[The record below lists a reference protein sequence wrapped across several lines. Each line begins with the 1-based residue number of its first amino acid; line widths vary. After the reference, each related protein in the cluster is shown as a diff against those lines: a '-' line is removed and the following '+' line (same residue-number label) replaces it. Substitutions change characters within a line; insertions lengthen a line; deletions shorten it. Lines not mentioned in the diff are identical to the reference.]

1 MSIIPDYIT
10 PDGEELD
17 HDDMAERFRDYLD
30 SDGPVDVVGLSLY
43 PSQILE
49 GVDPVAF
56 RCGVNDYVD
65 TLVCD
70 GEIAEWEEGHE
81 WLTDDDG
88 DDLTA

>member
-1 MSIIPDYIT
+1 MSSTPDYIT

-30 SDGPVDVVGLSLY
+30 SDGPVDIVGLSLY

-49 GVDPVAF
+49 EVDPVAF
-56 RCGVNDYVD
+56 RCGVTDYVD
-65 TLVCD
+65 MLVCD

-81 WLTDDDG
+81 WLTDDDEE
-88 DDLTA
+88 D